1 MITINLTDFQEIS
14 NYLKEVNSS
23 FIPELDTTVD
33 IEKYA
38 QKISDNAVRLE
49 YRENDKLIGLLAFY
63 VNIEN
68 QYSFIT
74 TFSIRPEFQGKGY
87 AAELMDKMLAIQNEY
102 PQIDRIELEVND
114 LNQKAKAFYKKYGF
128 GQIKKR
134 QDILVLSKS
143 VNQVNRN

>member
-1 MITINLTDFQEIS
+1 MITINLSNFQEIS
-14 NYLKEVNSS
+14 NYLKEMNSS
-23 FIPELDTTVD
+23 FIPELDTRVD
-33 IEKYA
+33 IDRYA
-38 QKISDNAVRLE
+38 QKIADNAVRLE

-74 TFSIRPEFQGKGY
+74 TFSIKPEFQGKGH
-87 AAELMDKMLAIQNEY
+87 ATELMNKMLSIQNEY

-114 LNQKAKAFYKKYGF
+114 LNQKAKGFYKNYGF
-128 GQIKKR
+128 EQIKKS